1 MFEIARDSRDWD
13 EALSLHAAIRGGRGK
28 RRISTYRVIARA
40 EGERAYK
47 RSEAGKA
54 VEQGL
59 RARLGKN
66 WKVVEDDAQVEVWVT
81 LIGPEAIIG
90 VRLTDRSQ
98 RHRDRNTNLPASLR
112 PTVAAAMVRLTQPQD
127 DDVFLDPF
135 CGTGTMLIER
145 GEAGR
150 HKLILGSDVSEEA
163 LNAAAANIGERH
175 KPLEL
180 NNWDATHLPL
190 EDGSVNAI
198 ATNPPFER
206 NSAAPRRTSD
216 STPPFSP
223 RRTGCSRP
231 AAGSS
236 CSHPS
241 AGFMRREI
249 ASGRW
254 TLTARNELLVLG
266 KHAVIYGAIRS
277 KENRRAHNHRSVSSA
292 HQRRRSESTT
302 SGPISDRRLPACP
315 RFSNSTRGA
324 HPTSC
329 HSALPAAE
337 TRPGATHT
345 QRPLQAPSAA
355 QVGACARATGT
366 TAPGSPVR
374 CSPERP
380 AGR

>member
-1 MFEIARDSRDWD
+1 VAEDVYTCFAHEERLELGRRGLEQLFEIARDSRDWD

-198 ATNPPFER
+198 ATNPPFGAQLGSPEENER
-206 NSAAPRRTSD
+206 LYPAFLSEAHRVLAPGGRLVVLTPERRL
-216 STPPFSP
+216 
-223 RRTGCSRP
+223 
-231 AAGSS
+231 
-236 CSHPS
+236 
-241 AGFMRREI
+241 MRREI

-277 KENRRAHNHRSVSSA
+277 
-292 HQRRRSESTT
+292 
-302 SGPISDRRLPACP
+302 
-315 RFSNSTRGA
+315 
-324 HPTSC
+324 
-329 HSALPAAE
+329 
-337 TRPGATHT
+337 
-345 QRPLQAPSAA
+345 
-355 QVGACARATGT
+355 
-366 TAPGSPVR
+366 
-374 CSPERP
+374 
-380 AGR
+380 